1 MNNIIAECPAIFNL
15 RGRDGGR
22 DCDYP
27 VAGVT
32 LSQKAGVQALPLIR
46 RGETCP
52 LRPSQATAACETTR
66 PVPVGLIKPRRH
78 AKLRDLSPSALQ
90 CCFWGMMR
98 PVSLP
103 GFYININLLTSV
115 FRKNNKG
122 RRGQVSPLSG
132 RACTPAVHADFRKRN
147 IFRVFHTAQFLL
159 QHFCCCLCAKCRRQY
174 KISIIIS
181 FGQ

>member
-52 LRPSQATAACETTR
+52 LRPSQATAACEITR
-66 PVPVGLIKPRRH
+66 PIPVGL
-78 AKLRDLSPSALQ
+78 A
-90 CCFWGMMR
+90 
-98 PVSLP
+98 V
-103 GFYININLLTSV
+103 LLLGNDETCV
-115 FRKNNKG
+115 PTG
-122 RRGQVSPLSG
+122 
-132 RACTPAVHADFRKRN
+132 
-147 IFRVFHTAQFLL
+147 LL
-159 QHFCCCLCAKCRRQY
+159 HKHKSSY
-174 KISIIIS
+174 
-181 FGQ
+181 FGIP